1 MKKFLTCVLFFFISQ
16 LYSQN
21 IGYSLNVDHL
31 FLADESKSSNDDNRK
46 IKLKFTSLDNGKYF
60 VFNRLLHGNK
70 TGKVLAYFKPFN
82 TVVIRSQDHLTYLTF
97 KEAFPK
103 GGFYKTNITKPM
115 FGQPATLYSFD
126 NDVVDIQLWVGTG
139 TRTESG
145 FERYLND
152 MGLLQNLPA
161 NTAIFAVSIMGIEVE
176 LSQFKED
183 SYSNAKSNL
192 NDILISFNEPKEAL
206 LECIKES
213 HQNETPLSSNGEK
226 IDLQFDYKITS
237 KIYQKDSKGKVLYD
251 TNTVVYANKDNS
263 ISLQLFDQPNSE
275 GISFVYSNKN
285 LNQEIEGSYNGDQ
298 LYMEKGKLLD
308 SQSCL
313 ILNEKLVSKKSNITQ
328 FMAGYEHEFGLFL
341 IEKNVVDY
349 PNFQNQTISKGF
361 MSKRIYLNKDLEI
374 QEYVSEIE
382 SGIFKF
388 NLVK

>member
-1 MKKFLTCVLFFFISQ
+1 MNS
-16 LYSQN
+16 S
-21 IGYSLNVDHL
+21 
-31 FLADESKSSNDDNRK
+31 SKRNNRK

-60 VFNRLLHGNK
+60 VFNRLLYGNK
-70 TGKVLAYFKPFN
+70 TGKVLAYFRPFN
-82 TVVIRSQDHLTYLTF
+82 TVVIRSQDHLTYMTF

-139 TRTESG
+139 TRTGSG

-161 NTAIFAVSIMGIEVE
+161 NAAIIAVSIMGIEVE

-226 IDLQFDYKITS
+226 MDIVFEYKITS
-237 KIYQKDSKGKVLYD
+237 KISQTDSKGKLLYEA
-251 TNTVVYANKDNS
+251 NTTLYANKDNS
-263 ISLQLFDQPNSE
+263 VTLQIFEQPNTD
-275 GISFVYSNKN
+275 GISFIYINKN
-285 LNQEIEGSYNGDQ
+285 LNQEIEGSYNENQ
-298 LYMEKGKLLD
+298 LYMERGRRVDSQNCLFLKEKLL
-308 SQSCL
+308 
-313 ILNEKLVSKKSNITQ
+313 SKKSNVSQ

-341 IEKNVVDY
+341 IEKNTIDY
-349 PNFQNQTISKGF
+349 PNFQNQTTSNGF
-361 MSKRIYLNKDLEI
+361 ISKRIYLNKDIEI
-374 QEYVSEIE
+374 QEYNSEVE
-382 SGIFKF
+382 LGVYKF
-388 NLVK
+388 NLEK

>member
-60 VFNRLLHGNK
+60 VFNRLLYGNK

-82 TVVIRSQDHLTYLTF
+82 TVVIRSQDHLTYMTF

-115 FGQPATLYSFD
+115 FGQPTTLYSFD

-139 TRTESG
+139 ARTGSG

-161 NTAIFAVSIMGIEVE
+161 NAAIIAVSIMGIEVE

-226 IDLQFDYKITS
+226 MDIVFEYKITS
-237 KIYQKDSKGKVLYD
+237 KISQTDSKGKLLYEA
-251 TNTVVYANKDNS
+251 NTTLYANKDNS
-263 ISLQLFDQPNSE
+263 VTLQIFEQPNTD
-275 GISFVYSNKN
+275 GISFIYINKN
-285 LNQEIEGSYNGDQ
+285 LNQEIEGSYNENQ
-298 LYMEKGKLLD
+298 LYIERGKRVDSQNCLFLKEKLL
-308 SQSCL
+308 
-313 ILNEKLVSKKSNITQ
+313 SKKSNVSQ

-341 IEKNVVDY
+341 IEKNTIDY
-349 PNFQNQTISKGF
+349 PNFQNQTTSNGF
-361 MSKRIYLNKDLEI
+361 ISKRIYLNKDLEI
-374 QEYVSEIE
+374 QEYNSEVE
-382 SGIFKF
+382 LGVYRF
-388 NLVK
+388 NLEK